1 MPLLIHGLR
10 GGHTHTHTQPQESD
24 FKFSGNQKHGNH
36 ISHKLHVNKS
46 NSNTNIQTNIQKN
59 QTFAADLLCIRA
71 GRYTAENRKEGIFVI
86 PVSISSKKIY
96 TGKLTYRKN
105 TGIP

>member
-1 MPLLIHGLR
+1 MASGVD
-10 GGHTHTHTQPQESD
+10 THTHTQPQESD

-59 QTFAADLLCIRA
+59 QTFTADLLCIRA
-71 GRYTAENRKEGIFVI
+71 GRYTAEKPKRRYFCH
-86 PVSISSKKIY
+86 
-96 TGKLTYRKN
+96 
-105 TGIP
+105 TGIDIKQKNLYRQTDIP